1 MAARKFTTKTGAR
14 NGNVL
19 KQVVNLRD
27 KKEMSWAA
35 IAAELDIAP
44 RTARRLYQEKN
55 GVGSHHGLLPG
66 KGGRRPVV
74 AAA

>member
-14 NGNVL
+14 NASVTL
-19 KQVVNLRD
+19 KVTQLRD

-44 RTARRLYQEKN
+44 RTARRLYQERN